1 MLKTNNFEDR
11 KYLCV
16 VNHYWWWQRHDEDGN
31 ADELQM
37 NGLHNFEDDFDGEY
51 DDGINNHAPK
61 SQ

>member
-1 MLKTNNFEDR
+1 MKHD
-11 KYLCV
+11 
-16 VNHYWWWQRHDEDGN
+16 WWWQRHDEDGN

-61 SQ
+61 SH